1 MAKKS
6 GKSGESKKAKTNS
19 GSQTSNTA
27 AGGAKRTISSGKQTK
42 EDREQVRVPV
52 QLLVD
57 YRSEGHY
64 LFDFCRDL
72 GTGGVFIE
80 TNSPLP
86 MGATL
91 DLTFTIPDSKQTL
104 RTSGKVIWAQP
115 PVEGR
120 KNLTPGMGVQ
130 FEGFTGEQRSA
141 LEEFVRRTHG
151 QTLNQVSPQ
160 KSA

>member
-1 MAKKS
+1 MARKS
-6 GKSGESKKAKTNS
+6 GKNSDTKKNQS
-19 GSQTSNTA
+19 NEGGS
-27 AGGAKRTISSGKQTK
+27 KRTVSTEKRTK

-57 YRSEGHY
+57 YRSDGHY

-80 TNSPLP
+80 TSSPLP
-86 MGATL
+86 MGSTL

-104 RTSGKVIWAQP
+104 RTTGTVIWAQP
-115 PVEGR
+115 PVDGR
-120 KNLTPGMGVQ
+120 KNLTPGMGIQ
-130 FEGFTGEQRSA
+130 FKGFTGEQRSA

-151 QTLNQVSPQ
+151 QSLNQDSTS

>member
-6 GKSGESKKAKTNS
+6 VKTTPSGKKKTD
-19 GSQTSNTA
+19 QT
-27 AGGAKRTISSGKQTK
+27 GAKRQTTTATGSSGNKGQ
-42 EDREQVRVPV
+42 DGREQVRVPV

-57 YRSEGHY
+57 YRADGHY

-80 TNSPLP
+80 TSSPLP
-86 MGATL
+86 AGSTL

-104 RTSGKVIWAQP
+104 RTSGTVIWAQP
-115 PVEGR
+115 PVDGR
-120 KNLTPGMGVQ
+120 KNLTPGMGIQ
-130 FEGFTGEQRSA
+130 FSGFTGEQRTA

-151 QTLNQVSPQ
+151 DQALSPTG
-160 KSA
+160 KKTA